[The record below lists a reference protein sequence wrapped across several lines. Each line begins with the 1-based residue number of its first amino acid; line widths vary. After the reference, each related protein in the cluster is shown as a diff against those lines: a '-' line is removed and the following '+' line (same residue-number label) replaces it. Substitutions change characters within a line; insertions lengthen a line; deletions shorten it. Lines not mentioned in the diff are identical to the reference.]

1 MHTLESVNLGVL
13 GASHEPAT
21 HSECGREK
29 VRHHLGL
36 DDEPDRGSPHSTQRR
51 IDAEEFADRVRDRD
65 AQKVDDDLEG
75 SKAEPNDEKVFEEVA
90 HERIG
95 RERAC
100 DEEEG
105 N

>member
-1 MHTLESVNLGVL
+1 
-13 GASHEPAT
+13 
-21 HSECGREK
+21 
-29 VRHHLGL
+29 
-36 DDEPDRGSPHSTQRR
+36 
-51 IDAEEFADRVRDRD
+51 
-65 AQKVDDDLEG
+65 LEG